1 MSKYKPYVFRL
12 NGVIR
17 DFVKDLNI
25 ELEKKELYNY
35 DYSEWHL
42 DNKPDANCYEITLKN
57 LFWKNLKPFDDS
69 WYQVNYF
76 FNQCIP
82 IYIASDRGDIEKDME
97 WLDAWK
103 IQYDKVI
110 PLHIDFESTIKKLNP
125 ELIVDDDPIRVRY
138 LNTIGYNAV
147 LRRAWYNRDHRNDI
161 PSIGSLL
168 EIKDK

>member
-1 MSKYKPYVFRL
+1 MGKYKPYVFRL
-12 NGVIR
+12 NGVVR

-25 ELEKKELYNY
+25 ELEKKELQDY

-42 DNKPDANCYEITLKN
+42 CNKPDANCYDVTSKN
-57 LFWKNLKPFDDS
+57 IFWKNLKPFDDA
-69 WYQVNYF
+69 WYQINHY

-82 IYIASDRGDIEKDME
+82 IYIASDRNDIEKDMD
-97 WLDAWK
+97 WLDSWR

-110 PLHIDFESTIKKLNP
+110 PLHIDFSSAIEKLNP
-125 ELIVDDDPIRVRY
+125 ELIIDDDPGRVKY
-138 LNTIGYNAV
+138 FISKGYNAI
-147 LRRAWYNRDHRNDI
+147 LRRAWYNRDQREKM